1 MTLMRKKK
9 VRKTTFAL
17 EDTEEFAA
25 TLAATDDVGG
35 EQALMME
42 VKQMKKVLDDLNEKY
57 KEILLLSFLEHKSYI
72 EISDILKIPPGTVA
86 TRLRRAKDL
95 LKKKCIQ
102 AHISLN
108 D

>member
-1 MTLMRKKK
+1 
-9 VRKTTFAL
+9 
-17 EDTEEFAA
+17 
-25 TLAATDDVGG
+25 
-35 EQALMME
+35 ME